1 MNDIPTKTYPP
12 QFLRLLIAD
21 SEAERQMFQE
31 QHRGDNLLQ
40 VEAMPE
46 EFSAVAAP
54 PRSTKSADTR
64 AVEAYL
70 QQSQRR
76 DRYLGAVKAL
86 RNTLTDL
93 QGGQTVSTKQMR
105 DSVVE
110 LLDALLDMERKGGR
124 DE

>member
-1 MNDIPTKTYPP
+1 MSDIPTKTYPS

-46 EFSAVAAP
+46 EFLAVAAP

-64 AVEAYL
+64 AVQAYI
-70 QQSQRR
+70 QHSQRR
-76 DRYLGAVKAL
+76 DRYIIAVKTL
-86 RNTLTDL
+86 RDTLVEL
-93 QGGQTVSTKQMR
+93 QGGQPVSTKAMR
-105 DSVVE
+105 DRVIE
-110 LLDALLDMERKGGR
+110 LLDALLDMETHGGPR
-124 DE
+124 